1 LILAF
6 ALIAPC
12 VRAQIPTLAPPQP
25 PPPQGA
31 PQSNQKSDQGHGIRV
46 STDLVVLHATVT
58 DDRGQFVPGLK
69 QTNFRVFE
77 DKVEQK
83 VSAFASEDIPVT
95 MGLVIDNSGSM
106 REKRAQVNAAAL
118 TFVRTSNPQ
127 DEVFVVNFNDEY
139 YLDLN
144 EDFTSDQRELNEALS
159 RIDSRGSTALFDAV
173 IGSLDHLKKGHKDKR
188 VLLVITD
195 GDDDASRKT
204 LAYTVQV
211 AQQSDAQ
218 IFAIG
223 VFSDQDRKSDKKMIR
238 NSKKELT
245 QLASVTGG
253 VAYFPDTLEQVTA
266 ICAQVAH
273 DIRNQYTLGY
283 YPTNTSKDGTFRQ
296 VQVQLIPPKERAK
309 LTVRTR
315 TGYYAQKS
323 SRGD

>member
-1 LILAF
+1 M
-6 ALIAPC
+6 
-12 VRAQIPTLAPPQP
+12 APPQP
-25 PPPQGA
+25 PPPGA
-31 PQSNQKSDQGHGIRV
+31 SSSPQKSERIRI

-58 DDRGQFVPGLK
+58 DDHGQFVNGLK
-69 QTNFRVFE
+69 ESNFRVFE

-83 VSAFASEDIPVT
+83 VSAFANEDVPVT

-144 EDFTSDQRELNEALS
+144 EDFTNDQRELNEALA
-159 RIDSRGSTALFDAV
+159 RIDARGSTALFDAI

-253 VAYFPDTLEQVTA
+253 EAYFPDNLEQVTA
-266 ICAQVAH
+266 VCQQVAH

-283 YPTNTSKDGTFRQ
+283 YPSNTAKDGTFRQ
-296 VQVQLIPPKERAK
+296 VQVQLIPPKERSK
-309 LTVRTR
+309 MTVRTR

-323 SRGD
+323 SQGD